1 MADAAQEPITIYFN
15 AKCSKSRQALG
26 LIEEQGERYTVVEYL
41 KNPPDRS
48 TLEAM
53 LARLPGPPV
62 ELVRTDDPA
71 FRELAVDK
79 ESLATPAAVADFLV
93 SHPEL
98 MQRPVVLRGDRAV
111 IARPPELVARV
122 LD

>member
-1 MADAAQEPITIYFN
+1 MADAVQEPITIYFN
-15 AKCSKSRQALG
+15 AQCSKSRQALA
-26 LIEEQGERYTVVEYL
+26 LIEDQGEPYTVIEYL
-41 KNPPDRS
+41 KTPPDRS

-53 LARLPGPPV
+53 LGRLQGPAI
-62 ELVRTDDPA
+62 ELIRTEDPA
-71 FRELAVDK
+71 FRELDLDK
-79 ESLATPAAVADFLV
+79 KALATPASVADFLV

-98 MQRPVVLRGDRAV
+98 MQRPVVLRGDMAV

>member
-1 MADAAQEPITIYFN
+1 MTDAAQEPITIYFN
-15 AKCSKSRQALG
+15 AQCSKSRQALG
-26 LIEEQGERYTVVEYL
+26 LIEDQGEPYTVVEYL
-41 KNPPDRS
+41 KTPPDRP
-48 TLEAM
+48 TLEAI
-53 LARLPGPPV
+53 LARLESPAI

-71 FRELAVDK
+71 FRDLDVDK
-79 ESLATPAAVADFLV
+79 KTLATTAAVADFLV
-93 SHPEL
+93 IHPEL

>member
-1 MADAAQEPITIYFN
+1 MTDAAQEPITIYFN
-15 AKCSKSRQALG
+15 AQCSKSRQALG
-26 LIEEQGERYTVVEYL
+26 LIEEQGEPYTVVEYL
-41 KNPPDRS
+41 KTPPDRP
-48 TLEAM
+48 TLEAI

-71 FRELAVDK
+71 FRELGVDK
-79 ESLATPAAVADFLV
+79 KALATPVAVAEFLV

-98 MQRPVVLRGDRAV
+98 MQRPVVLRGEMAV

>member
-1 MADAAQEPITIYFN
+1 MTDAAQEPITIYFN

-26 LIEEQGERYTVVEYL
+26 LIEDQGEPYTVVEYL
-41 KNPPDRS
+41 KTPPDRS
-48 TLEAM
+48 TLEAI

-71 FRELAVDK
+71 FRELGVDK
-79 ESLATPAAVADFLV
+79 KSLTAPAAVADFLV

-98 MQRPVVLRGDRAV
+98 MQQTVVLRGDT
-111 IARPPELVARV
+111 RPPELVARV

>member
-1 MADAAQEPITIYFN
+1 MTDAAPEPITIYFN
-15 AKCSKSRQALG
+15 AKCSKSRQALA
-26 LIEEQGERYTVVEYL
+26 LIEDQGEPYTVIEYL
-41 KNPPDRS
+41 KTPPDRS
-48 TLEAM
+48 TLEAI

-62 ELVRTDDPA
+62 ELVRTDDPV
-71 FRELAVDK
+71 FRELDLDK
-79 ESLATPAAVADFLV
+79 KSLTTPAVVADFLV

-98 MQRPVVLRGDRAV
+98 MQRPVVLRGDTAV

>member
-1 MADAAQEPITIYFN
+1 MHEAAQEPITIYFN
-15 AKCSKSRQALG
+15 AQCSKSRQALG
-26 LIEEQGERYTVVEYL
+26 LIEDQGEPYTVVEYL